1 MSEGRLP
8 IQNQYERDRMM
19 SLVDEISDELY
30 DNPAWLKALGVEATY
45 DDGWFEL
52 RKGGR
57 GFLVEAGPGFT
68 VLVNGKAERPKH
80 LFFDGVYFRSI
91 KARIVR
97 WACECESDNDA

>member
-8 IQNQYERDRMM
+8 IQRQYERDRMM
-19 SLVDEISDELY
+19 SLVDEMSDELY
-30 DNPAWLKALGVEATY
+30 DNPAWLKALGIEATY

-52 RKGGR
+52 RKDGR
-57 GFLVEAGPGFT
+57 VFLVEAGPGLT

-80 LFFDGVYFRSI
+80 LFFDGAYYRSI

-97 WACECESDNDA
+97 WACECESNNDA

>member
-8 IQNQYERDRMM
+8 IQRQYERDRMM

-30 DNPAWLKALGVEATY
+30 DNPAWLTVLGIEATY

-52 RKGGR
+52 RKGKH
-57 GFLVEAGPGFT
+57 GFLVEAGPGLT

-80 LFFDGVYFRSI
+80 LFFDGVYYRSI

-97 WACECESDNDA
+97 WACECESENDA